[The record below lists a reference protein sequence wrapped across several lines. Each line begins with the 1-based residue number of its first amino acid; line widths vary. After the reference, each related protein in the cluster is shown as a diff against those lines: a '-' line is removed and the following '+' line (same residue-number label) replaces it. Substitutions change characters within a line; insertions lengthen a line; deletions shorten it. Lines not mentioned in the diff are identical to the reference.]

1 MALHP
6 RIIRHAQ
13 AICAA
18 RAFQVYSPA
27 RRIIMKTRI
36 PLYALPALFFC
47 SMAFADAPQGSIAI
61 LEPADG
67 AVVSISE
74 PVTIK
79 WQAVWGPDGNHLH
92 IYMDSRMMEIERMAS
107 GSDTIR
113 ILLRGKHQICLAIET
128 GWHFPTGVRKCIE
141 VTAK

>member
-1 MALHP
+1 
-6 RIIRHAQ
+6 
-13 AICAA
+13 
-18 RAFQVYSPA
+18 
-27 RRIIMKTRI
+27 MKTRI
-36 PLYALPALFFC
+36 
-47 SMAFADAPQGSIAI
+47 SIVAFAVLLLACSAAVAAAAQPKGSIVI

-67 AVVSISE
+67 AVVPTHA

-92 IYMDSRMMEIERMAS
+92 LYMDYRMMDIERAAD

-113 ILLRGKHQICLAIET
+113 ILFAGKHKICLAIET
-128 GWHFPTGVRKCIE
+128 SWHFPTGVRKCVE

>member
-1 MALHP
+1 
-6 RIIRHAQ
+6 
-13 AICAA
+13 
-18 RAFQVYSPA
+18 
-27 RRIIMKTRI
+27 MKTRI
-36 PLYALPALFFC
+36 PFLALPALLLAC
-47 SMAFADAPQGSIAI
+47 GTAMAAAPQGSVTI

-92 IYMDSRMMEIERMAS
+92 IYMDYRMMDIERAAD

-128 GWHFPTGVRKCIE
+128 SWHFPTGVRKCIE